1 MSKTYVNDQMLTT
14 TLFVKASQ
22 VNKNIDNVIKDNLK
36 EQLEGLCYE
45 DGYIVKDSVQIIKK
59 SIGKIVVND
68 NVSSVS
74 YSIKY
79 KAKIISPVEGD
90 IIESYVSNVN
100 KLGVICR

>member
-45 DGYIVKDSVQIIKK
+45 DGYIS
-59 SIGKIVVND
+59 
-68 NVSSVS
+68 
-74 YSIKY
+74 
-79 KAKIISPVEGD
+79 
-90 IIESYVSNVN
+90 
-100 KLGVICR
+100 

>member
-1 MSKTYVNDQMLTT
+1 MLTT

-45 DGYIVKDSVQIIKK
+45 DGYIVKDFVQIIKK

-68 NVSSVS
+68 L
-74 YSIKY
+74 IM
-79 KAKIISPVEGD
+79 
-90 IIESYVSNVN
+90 
-100 KLGVICR
+100 

>member
-45 DGYIVKDSVQIIKK
+45 DG
-59 SIGKIVVND
+59 
-68 NVSSVS
+68 
-74 YSIKY
+74 
-79 KAKIISPVEGD
+79 
-90 IIESYVSNVN
+90 
-100 KLGVICR
+100 